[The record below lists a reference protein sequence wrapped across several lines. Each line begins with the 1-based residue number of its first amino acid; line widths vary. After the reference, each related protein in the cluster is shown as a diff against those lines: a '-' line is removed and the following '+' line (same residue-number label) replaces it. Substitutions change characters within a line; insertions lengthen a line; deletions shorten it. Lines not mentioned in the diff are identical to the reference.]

1 MLALARREAYPRR
14 PPTDRRD
21 SYSAGTTSV
30 GGRGSRIIEPVS
42 AASSQSDR
50 PISELFAENRPLRS
64 LEFYPPKDE
73 AGVDALRQT
82 AAALRRIDP
91 DFVSITYGAGGSTQ
105 ARTAQMSAL
114 LREEFGF
121 TVMPHLTAVNHTR
134 AEVAAV
140 AGAHYERGIRN
151 IMALRGD
158 VPGGSPA
165 ATAFKDGLRHGSDV
179 VALLKELHPD
189 LCLGMAGYPEKHP
202 EAPSFEADLVNLKRK
217 VDAGA
222 AFITTQLFFD
232 NEAYYRFVDRCR
244 AAGIGVP
251 IVPGIMPVLSLR
263 QITRIT
269 GMCGASLP
277 DRLIKRIEAAG
288 DQPETIEAVG
298 IDWALAQIR
307 HLVDA
312 GVPGYHL
319 YILNRARSALAL
331 AAGLAA

>member
-1 MLALARREAYPRR
+1 VPADTRMQP
-14 PPTDRRD
+14 
-21 SYSAGTTSV
+21 
-30 GGRGSRIIEPVS
+30 
-42 AASSQSDR
+42 DR
-50 PISELFAENRPLRS
+50 PISELFAQRRPLRS
-64 LEFYPPKDE
+64 LEFFPPKDE
-73 AGVDALRQT
+73 AGVEALRQT
-82 AAALRRIDP
+82 AAALQRIEP
-91 DFVSITYGAGGSTQ
+91 DFVSVTYGAGGSTRE
-105 ARTAQMSAL
+105 RTAQVSSL
-114 LREEFGF
+114 LKDEFGF
-121 TVMPHLTAVNHTR
+121 TVMPHLTAANHTR

-140 AGAHYERGIRN
+140 AQAHYARGIRN

-158 VPGGSPA
+158 LPNGLPA
-165 ATAFKDGLRHGSDV
+165 ATAFKDDLRYGSDV

-189 LCLGMAGYPEKHP
+189 FCLGVGGYPEKHP

-222 AFITTQLFFD
+222 SFITTQLFFD

-251 IVPGIMPVLSLR
+251 IVAGIMPVLSLK

-269 GMCGASLP
+269 SLCGASLP
-277 DRLIKRIEAAG
+277 DRLVGSIEAAG
-288 DQPETIEAVG
+288 DQPEAIEAVG

-307 HLVDA
+307 DLLAH

-319 YILNRARSALAL
+319 YILNRARSALTL